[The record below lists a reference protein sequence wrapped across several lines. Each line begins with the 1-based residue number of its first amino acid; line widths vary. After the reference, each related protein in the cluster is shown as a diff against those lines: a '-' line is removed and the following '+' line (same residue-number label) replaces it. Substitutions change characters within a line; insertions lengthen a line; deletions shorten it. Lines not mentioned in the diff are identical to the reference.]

1 MDYATANN
9 QNLSANQ
16 VVESLA
22 NPNQRYASNM
32 MNKPGYGLNSSL
44 NQNNMD
50 KSPVGR
56 QLGLRAQS
64 NKSLGMRDNASYK
77 TELGGNDNR
86 KPLSAS
92 KNRVN
97 LGGSISNTQM
107 RPVEQQHSALIRNQ
121 NFDTSEYL
129 TANKRS
135 YVDPRIPLINHRDQ
149 KFLRYKPEKKFNN
162 MDA

>member
-1 MDYATANN
+1 
-9 QNLSANQ
+9 
-16 VVESLA
+16 
-22 NPNQRYASNM
+22 M

-44 NQNNMD
+44 NQNNRD
-50 KSPVGR
+50 LSPVGR
-56 QLGLRAQS
+56 QLGIRASS
-64 NKSLGMRDNASYK
+64 NTRMNTRDNASYK
-77 TELGGNDNR
+77 NELGGHDNR
-86 KPLSAS
+86 KPMSAS
-92 KNRVN
+92 KNRLN

-149 KFLRYKPEKKFNN
+149 QFLRYKPEKKFNN